1 MILYVLKTNED
12 IVSGQQFGPMV
23 LMVQCLHW
31 RYSMVLMQEVFIGSV
46 VLMQEVFIGYMVLT
60 YNIFLS
66 VSPRLFVCL
75 RL

>member
-1 MILYVLKTNED
+1 
-12 IVSGQQFGPMV
+12 
-23 LMVQCLHW
+23 
-31 RYSMVLMQEVFIGSV
+31 LMQEVFIGSV